1 MLSFIIPP
9 GHAWNHFSSSSK
21 LGSMFFAQSPAEI
34 LTTAATTYPHIFK
47 EAKLDPIDGRKRL
60 SFVFDHEIGLCNVVA
75 LTDLT
80 PEERDSIIEEERD
93 GIVVRIVHTT
103 RTFPTREC
111 QIILSSD
118 NVVITMFP
126 GPMAPPLPRK
136 GNHSDFWEGH
146 VFIKASSS

>member
-80 PEERDSIIEEERD
+80 PEERD

-146 VFIKASSS
+146 VFIKALSS